1 MQEFMGKQQ
10 REPELCPFLEVLG
23 ISDDELHP
31 VKVLE
36 YWGTTRTRHTKDYAT
51 QILIKLLVLKG
62 QQLQE
67 VAELETSLAP
77 RSADAGRRQRSCQEK
92 P

>member
-36 YWGTTRTRHTKDYAT
+36 YIGGRLGPD
-51 QILIKLLVLKG
+51 LLKFMQLKYY
-62 QQLQE
+62 
-67 VAELETSLAP
+67 
-77 RSADAGRRQRSCQEK
+77 K
-92 P
+92 